1 MRGMRGWALFS
12 SALALCGCGGAE
24 PPPAAPVP
32 PATQFNIVTDMK
44 QLMSWVID
52 PATDVVWASVATIIT
67 KEGRQ
72 EIAPRTEEEWSAV
85 RNSAATLAES
95 ANLLMLPGR
104 ALNQDDWLLKA
115 RALSV
120 AATQAV
126 RAAEA
131 KNSEALFDAGGV
143 IYQACSDCH
152 ARYLSGEQVQPVA
165 ADRK

>member
-1 MRGMRGWALFS
+1 MRGMRSWALFS
-12 SALALCGCGGAE
+12 SALALSGCGVAA
-24 PPPAAPVP
+24 PPPAAPAP
-32 PATQFNIVTDMK
+32 PATQFDIVTDMK
-44 QLMSWVID
+44 QLMGWVID

-67 KEGRQ
+67 KDGRE
-72 EIAPRTEEEWSAV
+72 EIAPRTDEEWSAV
-85 RNSAATLAES
+85 RNSAATVAES

-115 RALSV
+115 RALSA
-120 AATQAV
+120 AATEAV

-131 KNSEALFDAGGV
+131 KDPEALFNAGGV

-152 ARYLSGEQVQPVA
+152 ARYLSGEQAQPVA